1 MKIVM
6 FAFSPEGIRNM
17 DRLRGRWE
25 KTDRQVEIQSV
36 VKCRGESRR
45 NEDAPLE
52 ELVKEAFSSADALIF
67 WCAAGIAV
75 RCIAPCLTHKSQDP
89 AVLVL
94 DERGKHCI
102 SLLSG
107 HMGGANALAG
117 TVSALCGAE
126 PVITTGTDTEHRF
139 SVDEFARC
147 NGLVV
152 TDWEK
157 AKRISAK
164 VLAGETLTIG
174 SGMKKEQYCPVEGLE
189 EQNWKEGEFLSNADV
204 WITPRRITAPDQ
216 VLQLIP
222 RNLTVGIGC
231 RKGTELSALHAALDR
246 FMEQTGLDCRG
257 ICRITSI
264 DRKKE
269 EQGLVDLASDLGVP
283 FVTYTSEELLQ
294 APGEYPSSEFVREIT
309 GVDNVCQR
317 SAMLG
322 AGDGAVCIA
331 EKTVVDGITM
341 AAAAGV
347 LKKSGNA
354 RGIVYAVGIGPGE
367 PEQMTPQAEAA
378 LLRSDLIV
386 GYKTYVD
393 QIRPVFPDKE
403 YKVSG
408 MRQELLRIR
417 EALEEA
423 RTGKTVAVI
432 SSGDASVYG
441 MGGLLWELSEQ
452 YDDVDVECVAGI
464 TAALSGG
471 AVLGAPLGHDF
482 TCVSLS
488 DLLTPWDLIRKR
500 LELAAEGDFVIA
512 LYNPS
517 SRTRQH
523 RYEEACRILLE
534 HRPGNTVCGWCRNIG
549 RQGEEWK
556 VCTLKELQQQ
566 PVDMLTTVFIGN
578 SRTRVIR
585 GRMVTPRGYEL

>member
-246 FMEQTGLDCRG
+246 FMEQTGLDRRG
-257 ICRITSI
+257 ICQITSI

-322 AGDGAVCIA
+322 AGDGAAVIA

-423 RTGKTVAVI
+423 RKGKTVAVI

-452 YDDVDVECVAGI
+452 YDVDVECVAGI

-482 TCVSLS
+482 TCISLS
-488 DLLTPWDLIRKR
+488 DLLTPWDLIRRR

-534 HRPGNTVCGWCRNIG
+534 HRHSDTVCGWCRNIG

>member
-94 DERGKHCI
+94 DEKGKHCI

-246 FMEQTGLDCRG
+246 FMEQTGLDRRG

-322 AGDGAVCIA
+322 AGDGAAVIA

-482 TCVSLS
+482 ACVSLS

-500 LELAAEGDFVIA
+500 LEMAAEGDFVIA

>member
-322 AGDGAVCIA
+322 AGDGAAVIA

-347 LKKSGNA
+347 LKRSGNA

-403 YKVSG
+403 YRVSG
-408 MRQELLRIR
+408 MRQEILRIR

-423 RTGKTVAVI
+423 KKGKTVAVI

-500 LELAAEGDFVIA
+500 LEMAAEGDFVIA

>member
-94 DERGKHCI
+94 DEKGKHCI

-246 FMEQTGLDCRG
+246 FMEQTGLDRRG

-322 AGDGAVCIA
+322 AGDGAAVIA

-403 YKVSG
+403 YRVSG
-408 MRQELLRIR
+408 MRQEILRIR

-423 RTGKTVAVI
+423 KKGKTVAVI

>member
-189 EQNWKEGEFLSNADV
+189 EQNWKEGDFLSNADV

-322 AGDGAVCIA
+322 AGDGAAVIA

-367 PEQMTPQAEAA
+367 PKQMTSQAEAV
-378 LLRSDLIV
+378 LRRADLIV

-403 YKVSG
+403 YRVSG
-408 MRQELLRIR
+408 MRQEILRIR

-423 RTGKTVAVI
+423 KKGKTVAVI

-500 LELAAEGDFVIA
+500 LEMAAEGDFVIA

>member
-94 DERGKHCI
+94 DEKGKHCI

-246 FMEQTGLDCRG
+246 FMEQTGLDRRG

-322 AGDGAVCIA
+322 AGDGAAVIA

-403 YKVSG
+403 YRVSG

-423 RTGKTVAVI
+423 RKGKTVAVI

>member
-17 DRLRGRWE
+17 DLLQEQWE
-25 KTDRQVEIQSV
+25 KKDQQIVIKTV
-36 VKCRGESRR
+36 VKCRAEHRR
-45 NEDAPLE
+45 NEEAPLE
-52 ELVKEAFSSADALIF
+52 VLVKQAFSSADALIF

-75 RCIAPCLTHKSQDP
+75 RSIAPYLSHKSKDP

-94 DERGKHCI
+94 DEKGTHCI

-107 HMGGANALAG
+107 HMGGANALTR
-117 TVSALCGAE
+117 TVSELCGAE
-126 PVITTGTDTEHRF
+126 PVITTGTDMEHRF

-147 NGLVV
+147 NGFVV

-157 AKRISAK
+157 AKRISVD
-164 VLAGETLTIG
+164 VLAGKTLKIAG
-174 SGMKKEQYCPVEGLE
+174 LLEKEQYCPVEGME
-189 EQNWKEGEFLSNADV
+189 EHAWTAGELPDDADV
-204 WITPRRITAPDQ
+204 WITSRQLQVPAQ

-222 RNLTVGIGC
+222 KDLTIGIGC
-231 RKGTELSALHAALDR
+231 RRGTNCSALQTALAR
-246 FMEQTGLDCRG
+246 FLEQTGLDARG

-269 EQGLVDLASDLGVP
+269 EQGLIDLAAELKVP

-322 AGDGAVCIA
+322 AGDDAICLA

-341 AAAAGV
+341 AAACGGSG
-347 LKKSGNA
+347 KSSGP
-354 RGIVYAVGIGPGE
+354 RGMVCAVGIGPGDRT
-367 PEQMTPQAEAA
+367 QMTAQAMEV
-378 LLRSDLIV
+378 LRRADLIV

-403 YKVSG
+403 YAVSG
-408 MRQELLRIR
+408 MRQEISRIR

-423 RTGKTVAVI
+423 AKGKTVAVI

-452 YDDVDVECVAGI
+452 YDVDVECVAGI

-482 TCVSLS
+482 TCISLS
-488 DLLTPWDLIRKR
+488 DLLTPWDLIRRR

-523 RYEEACRILLE
+523 RYEEACRIILE
-534 HRPGNTVCGWCRNIG
+534 HRHSDTVCGWCRNIG

-556 VCTLKELQQQ
+556 VCTLRELEQQ

>member
-246 FMEQTGLDCRG
+246 FMEQTGLDRRG

-322 AGDGAVCIA
+322 AGDGAAVIA

-403 YKVSG
+403 YRVSG
-408 MRQELLRIR
+408 MRQEILRIR

-423 RTGKTVAVI
+423 KKGKTVAVI

-500 LELAAEGDFVIA
+500 LEMAAEGDFVIA

>member
-17 DRLRGRWE
+17 DLLQEQWE
-25 KTDRQVEIQSV
+25 KKDQQIVIKTV
-36 VKCRGESRR
+36 VKCRAEHRR
-45 NEDAPLE
+45 NEEAPLE
-52 ELVKEAFSSADALIF
+52 VLVKQAFSSADALIF

-75 RCIAPCLTHKSQDP
+75 RSIAPYLSHKSKDP

-94 DERGKHCI
+94 DEKGTHCI

-107 HMGGANALAG
+107 HMGGANALTR
-117 TVSALCGAE
+117 TVSELCGAE
-126 PVITTGTDTEHRF
+126 PVITTGNDTEHRF

-147 NGLVV
+147 NGFVV

-157 AKRISAK
+157 AKRISAD
-164 VLAGETLTIG
+164 VLAGKTLKIAG
-174 SGMKKEQYCPVEGLE
+174 LLEKEQYCPVEGME
-189 EQNWKEGEFLSNADV
+189 EHAWTAGELPDDADV
-204 WITPRRITAPDQ
+204 WITSRQLPVPAQ

-222 RNLTVGIGC
+222 KDLTIGIGC
-231 RKGTELSALHAALDR
+231 RRGTNCSALQTALAR
-246 FMEQTGLDCRG
+246 FLEQTGLDARG

-269 EQGLVDLASDLGVP
+269 EQGLIDLAAELKVP

-322 AGDGAVCIA
+322 AGDGAICLA

-341 AAAAGV
+341 AAACGGSG
-347 LKKSGNA
+347 KSSGS
-354 RGIVYAVGIGPGE
+354 RGMVCAVGIGPGDRT
-367 PEQMTPQAEAA
+367 QMTAQAMEV
-378 LLRSDLIV
+378 LRRADLIV

-403 YKVSG
+403 YAVSG
-408 MRQELLRIR
+408 MRQEISRIR

-423 RTGKTVAVI
+423 AKGKTVAVI

-452 YDDVDVECVAGI
+452 YDVDVECVAGI

-482 TCVSLS
+482 TCISLS
-488 DLLTPWDLIRKR
+488 DLRTPWDLIRRR

-523 RYEEACRILLE
+523 RYEEACRIILE
-534 HRPGNTVCGWCRNIG
+534 HRHSDTVCGWCRNIG

-556 VCTLKELQQQ
+556 VCTLRELEKQ

>member
-94 DERGKHCI
+94 DEKGKHCI

-157 AKRISAK
+157 AKCISAK

-174 SGMKKEQYCPVEGLE
+174 SGIKKEQYCPVEGLE

-246 FMEQTGLDCRG
+246 FMEQTGLDRRG

-322 AGDGAVCIA
+322 AGDGAAVIA

-423 RTGKTVAVI
+423 RKGKTVAVI

>member
-94 DERGKHCI
+94 DEKGKHCI

-246 FMEQTGLDCRG
+246 FMEQTGLDRRG

-322 AGDGAVCIA
+322 AGDGAAVIA

-423 RTGKTVAVI
+423 RKGKTVAVI

-482 TCVSLS
+482 ACVSLS

>member
-94 DERGKHCI
+94 DEKGKHCI

-322 AGDGAVCIA
+322 AGDGAAVIA

-423 RTGKTVAVI
+423 RKGKTVAVI

>member
-246 FMEQTGLDCRG
+246 FMEQTGLDRRG

-322 AGDGAVCIA
+322 AGDGAAVIA

-378 LLRSDLIV
+378 LRRADLIV

-403 YKVSG
+403 YRVSG
-408 MRQELLRIR
+408 MRQEILRIR

-423 RTGKTVAVI
+423 RKGKTVAVI

>member
-94 DERGKHCI
+94 DEKGKHCI

-246 FMEQTGLDCRG
+246 FMEQTGLDRRG

-322 AGDGAVCIA
+322 AGDGAAVIA
-331 EKTVVDGITM
+331 EKTVVES
-341 AAAAGV
+341 
-347 LKKSGNA
+347 SG
-354 RGIVYAVGIGPGE
+354 
-367 PEQMTPQAEAA
+367 
-378 LLRSDLIV
+378 
-386 GYKTYVD
+386 
-393 QIRPVFPDKE
+393 IRP
-403 YKVSG
+403 
-408 MRQELLRIR
+408 MWIR
-417 EALEEA
+417 YDRCF
-423 RTGKTVAVI
+423 RTKNTKSAGCGR
-432 SSGDASVYG
+432 SS
-441 MGGLLWELSEQ
+441 
-452 YDDVDVECVAGI
+452 
-464 TAALSGG
+464 
-471 AVLGAPLGHDF
+471 
-482 TCVSLS
+482 CVSVRR
-488 DLLTPWDLIRKR
+488 WRKR
-500 LELAAEGDFVIA
+500 
-512 LYNPS
+512 
-517 SRTRQH
+517 
-523 RYEEACRILLE
+523 
-534 HRPGNTVCGWCRNIG
+534 G
-549 RQGEEWK
+549 RGKPW
-556 VCTLKELQQQ
+556 
-566 PVDMLTTVFIGN
+566 P
-578 SRTRVIR
+578 
-585 GRMVTPRGYEL
+585 

>member
-1 MKIVM
+1 M
-6 FAFSPEGIRNM
+6 
-17 DRLRGRWE
+17 
-25 KTDRQVEIQSV
+25 
-36 VKCRGESRR
+36 
-45 NEDAPLE
+45 
-52 ELVKEAFSSADALIF
+52 
-67 WCAAGIAV
+67 

-94 DERGKHCI
+94 DEKGKHCI

-174 SGMKKEQYCPVEGLE
+174 SGIKKEQYCPVEGLE

-246 FMEQTGLDCRG
+246 FMEQTGLDRRG

-322 AGDGAVCIA
+322 AGDGAAVIA

-423 RTGKTVAVI
+423 RKGKTVAVI

-482 TCVSLS
+482 ACVSLS

>member
-25 KTDRQVEIQSV
+25 KTDRQAEIQSV

-246 FMEQTGLDCRG
+246 FMEQTGLDRRG
-257 ICRITSI
+257 ICQITSI

-322 AGDGAVCIA
+322 AGDGAAVIA

-423 RTGKTVAVI
+423 RKGKTVAVI

-500 LELAAEGDFVIA
+500 LELAAEGDVVIA

>member
-246 FMEQTGLDCRG
+246 FMEQTGLDRRG

-322 AGDGAVCIA
+322 AGDDAICLA

-341 AAAAGV
+341 AAACGGSG
-347 LKKSGNA
+347 KSSGP
-354 RGIVYAVGIGPGE
+354 RGMVCAVGIGPGDRT
-367 PEQMTPQAEAA
+367 QMTAQAMEV
-378 LLRSDLIV
+378 LRRADLIV

-403 YKVSG
+403 YAVSG
-408 MRQELLRIR
+408 MRQEISRIR

-423 RTGKTVAVI
+423 AKGKTVAVI

-452 YDDVDVECVAGI
+452 YDVDVECVAGI

-482 TCVSLS
+482 TCISLS
-488 DLLTPWDLIRKR
+488 DLLTPWDLIRRR

>member
-246 FMEQTGLDCRG
+246 FMEQTGLDRRG

-322 AGDGAVCIA
+322 AGDGAAVIA

-367 PEQMTPQAEAA
+367 PKQMTSQAEAV
-378 LLRSDLIV
+378 LRRADLIV

-423 RTGKTVAVI
+423 RKGKTVAVI

>member
-94 DERGKHCI
+94 DEKGKHCI

-246 FMEQTGLDCRG
+246 FMEQTGLDRRG

-322 AGDGAVCIA
+322 AGDGAAVIA

-500 LELAAEGDFVIA
+500 LEMAAEGDFVIA

>member
-94 DERGKHCI
+94 DEKGKHCI

-246 FMEQTGLDCRG
+246 FMEQTGLDRRG

-322 AGDGAVCIA
+322 AGDGAAVIA

-482 TCVSLS
+482 ACVSLS

>member
-17 DRLRGRWE
+17 DLLQEQWE
-25 KTDRQVEIQSV
+25 KKDQQIVIKTV
-36 VKCRGESRR
+36 VKCRAEHRR
-45 NEDAPLE
+45 NEEAPLE
-52 ELVKEAFSSADALIF
+52 VLVKQAFSSADALIF

-75 RCIAPCLTHKSQDP
+75 RSIAPYLSHKSKDP

-94 DERGKHCI
+94 DEKGTHCI

-107 HMGGANALAG
+107 HMGGANALTR
-117 TVSALCGAE
+117 TVSELCGAE
-126 PVITTGTDTEHRF
+126 PVITTGTDMEHRF

-147 NGLVV
+147 NGFVV

-157 AKRISAK
+157 AKRISVD
-164 VLAGETLTIG
+164 VLAGKTLKIAG
-174 SGMKKEQYCPVEGLE
+174 LLEKEQYCPVEGME
-189 EQNWKEGEFLSNADV
+189 EHAWTAGELPDDADV
-204 WITPRRITAPDQ
+204 WITSRQLQVPAQ

-222 RNLTVGIGC
+222 KDLTIGIGC
-231 RKGTELSALHAALDR
+231 RRGTNCSALQTALAR
-246 FMEQTGLDCRG
+246 FLEQTGLDARG

-269 EQGLVDLASDLGVP
+269 EQGLIDLAAELKVP

-322 AGDGAVCIA
+322 AGDGAICLA

-341 AAAAGV
+341 AAACGGSG
-347 LKKSGNA
+347 KSSGS
-354 RGIVYAVGIGPGE
+354 RGMVCAVGIGPGDRT
-367 PEQMTPQAEAA
+367 QMTAQAMEV
-378 LLRSDLIV
+378 LRRADLIV

-403 YKVSG
+403 YAVSG
-408 MRQELLRIR
+408 MRQEISRIR

-423 RTGKTVAVI
+423 AKGKTVAVI

-452 YDDVDVECVAGI
+452 YDVDVECVAGI

-482 TCVSLS
+482 TCISLS
-488 DLLTPWDLIRKR
+488 DLLTPWDLIRRR

-523 RYEEACRILLE
+523 RYEEACRIILE
-534 HRPGNTVCGWCRNIG
+534 HRHSDTVCGWCRNIG

-556 VCTLKELQQQ
+556 VCTLRELEKQ

>member
-94 DERGKHCI
+94 DEKGKHCI

-322 AGDGAVCIA
+322 AGDGAAVIA

-367 PEQMTPQAEAA
+367 PKQMTSQAEAV
-378 LLRSDLIV
+378 LRRADLIV

-403 YKVSG
+403 YRVSG
-408 MRQELLRIR
+408 MRQEILRIR

-423 RTGKTVAVI
+423 KKGKTVAVI

>member
-157 AKRISAK
+157 AKCISAK

-246 FMEQTGLDCRG
+246 FMEQTGLDRRG
-257 ICRITSI
+257 ICQITSI

-322 AGDGAVCIA
+322 AGDGAAVIA

-452 YDDVDVECVAGI
+452 YDDVDVECIAGI

-482 TCVSLS
+482 ACVSLS

>member
-17 DRLRGRWE
+17 DLLQEQWE
-25 KTDRQVEIQSV
+25 KKDQQIVIKTV
-36 VKCRGESRR
+36 VKCRAEHRR
-45 NEDAPLE
+45 NEEAPLE
-52 ELVKEAFSSADALIF
+52 VLVKQAFSSADALIF

-75 RCIAPCLTHKSQDP
+75 RSIAPYLSHKSKDP

-94 DERGKHCI
+94 DEKGTHCI

-107 HMGGANALAG
+107 HMGGANALTR
-117 TVSALCGAE
+117 TVSELCGAE
-126 PVITTGTDTEHRF
+126 PVITTGTDMEHRF

-147 NGLVV
+147 NGFVV

-157 AKRISAK
+157 AKRISVD
-164 VLAGETLTIG
+164 VLAGKTLKIAG
-174 SGMKKEQYCPVEGLE
+174 LLEKEQYCPVEGME
-189 EQNWKEGEFLSNADV
+189 EHAWTAGELPDDADV
-204 WITPRRITAPDQ
+204 WITSRQLPVPAQ

-222 RNLTVGIGC
+222 KDLTIGIGC
-231 RKGTELSALHAALDR
+231 RRGTNCSALQTALAR
-246 FMEQTGLDCRG
+246 FLEQTGLDARG

-269 EQGLVDLASDLGVP
+269 EQGLIDLAAELKVP

-322 AGDGAVCIA
+322 AGDGAICLA

-341 AAAAGV
+341 AAACGGSG
-347 LKKSGNA
+347 KSSGP
-354 RGIVYAVGIGPGE
+354 RGMVCAVGIGPGDRT
-367 PEQMTPQAEAA
+367 QMTAQAMEV
-378 LLRSDLIV
+378 LRRADLIV

-403 YKVSG
+403 YAVSG
-408 MRQELLRIR
+408 MRQEISRIR

-423 RTGKTVAVI
+423 AKGKTVAVI

-452 YDDVDVECVAGI
+452 YDVDVECVAGI

-482 TCVSLS
+482 TCISLS
-488 DLLTPWDLIRKR
+488 DLLTPWDLIRRR

-523 RYEEACRILLE
+523 RYEEACRIILE
-534 HRPGNTVCGWCRNIG
+534 HRHSDTVCGWCWNIG

>member
-17 DRLRGRWE
+17 DLLQEQWE
-25 KTDRQVEIQSV
+25 KKDQQIVIKTV
-36 VKCRGESRR
+36 VKCRAEHRR
-45 NEDAPLE
+45 NEEAPLE
-52 ELVKEAFSSADALIF
+52 VLVKQAFSSADALIF

-75 RCIAPCLTHKSQDP
+75 RSIAPYLSHKSKDP

-94 DERGKHCI
+94 DEKGTHCI

-107 HMGGANALAG
+107 HMGGANALTR
-117 TVSALCGAE
+117 TVSELCGAE
-126 PVITTGTDTEHRF
+126 PVITTGTDMEHRF

-147 NGLVV
+147 NGFVV

-157 AKRISAK
+157 AKRISVD
-164 VLAGETLTIG
+164 VLAGKTLKIAG
-174 SGMKKEQYCPVEGLE
+174 LLEKEQYCPVEGME
-189 EQNWKEGEFLSNADV
+189 EHAWTAGELPDDADV
-204 WITPRRITAPDQ
+204 WITSRQLPVPAQ

-222 RNLTVGIGC
+222 KDLTIGIGC
-231 RKGTELSALHAALDR
+231 RRGTNCSALQTALAR
-246 FMEQTGLDCRG
+246 FLEQTGLDARG

-269 EQGLVDLASDLGVP
+269 EQGLIDLAAELKVP

-309 GVDNVCQR
+309 GEDNVCQR

-322 AGDGAVCIA
+322 AGDDAICLA

-341 AAAAGV
+341 AAACGGSG
-347 LKKSGNA
+347 KSSGP
-354 RGIVYAVGIGPGE
+354 RGMVCAVGIGPGDRT
-367 PEQMTPQAEAA
+367 QMTAQAMEV
-378 LLRSDLIV
+378 LRRADLIV

-403 YKVSG
+403 YAVSG
-408 MRQELLRIR
+408 MRQEISRIR

-423 RTGKTVAVI
+423 AKGKTVAVI

-452 YDDVDVECVAGI
+452 YDVDVECVAGI

-482 TCVSLS
+482 TCISLS
-488 DLLTPWDLIRKR
+488 DLLTPWDLIRRR

-523 RYEEACRILLE
+523 RYEEACRIILE
-534 HRPGNTVCGWCRNIG
+534 HRHSDTVCGWCRNIG

-556 VCTLKELQQQ
+556 VCTLRELEQQ

>member
-52 ELVKEAFSSADALIF
+52 ELVKEAFPSADALIF

-94 DERGKHCI
+94 DEKGKHCI

-246 FMEQTGLDCRG
+246 FMEQTGLDRRG

-322 AGDGAVCIA
+322 AGDGAAVIA

-378 LLRSDLIV
+378 LRRADLIV

-423 RTGKTVAVI
+423 RKGKTVAVI

>member
-6 FAFSPEGIRNM
+6 FAFSREGVRNM
-17 DRLRGRWE
+17 DLLQEQWE
-25 KTDRQVEIQSV
+25 KKDQQIVIKTV
-36 VKCRGESRR
+36 VKCRGESSR
-45 NEDAPLE
+45 NEEAPLE
-52 ELVKEAFSSADALIF
+52 VLVKQAFSSAYALIF

-75 RCIAPCLTHKSQDP
+75 RSIAPYLSHKSKDP

-94 DERGKHCI
+94 DEKGTHCI

-107 HMGGANALAG
+107 HMGGANALTR
-117 TVSALCGAE
+117 TVSELCGAE

-157 AKRISAK
+157 AKRISAD
-164 VLAGETLTIG
+164 VLAGKTLKIAG
-174 SGMKKEQYCPVEGLE
+174 LEKEQCCPVEGME
-189 EQNWKEGEFLSNADV
+189 EHMWTAGELPDDADV
-204 WITPRRITAPDQ
+204 WITSRQLPVPAQ

-222 RNLTVGIGC
+222 KDLTIGIGC
-231 RKGTELSALHAALDR
+231 RRGTSCSALQTALAR
-246 FMEQTGLDCRG
+246 FLEQTGLDARG

-269 EQGLVDLASDLGVP
+269 EQGLIDLAAELKVP

-322 AGDGAVCIA
+322 AGDGAVCLV

-341 AAAAGV
+341 AAARGGSG
-347 LKKSGNA
+347 KSSGP
-354 RGIVYAVGIGPGE
+354 RGMVCAVGIGPGDRT
-367 PEQMTPQAEAA
+367 QMTAQAMEM
-378 LLRSDLIV
+378 LRRADLIV

-403 YKVSG
+403 YAVSG
-408 MRQELLRIR
+408 MRHEISRIR

-423 RTGKTVAVI
+423 AKGKTVAVI

-452 YDDVDVECVAGI
+452 YDVDVECVAGI

-482 TCVSLS
+482 TCISLS
-488 DLLTPWDLIRKR
+488 DLLTPWDLIRRR

-534 HRPGNTVCGWCRNIG
+534 HRPGDTVCGWCRNIG

-556 VCTLKELQQQ
+556 VCTLRELEQQ

>member
-246 FMEQTGLDCRG
+246 FMEQTGLDRRG
-257 ICRITSI
+257 ICQITSI

-322 AGDGAVCIA
+322 AGDGAAVIA

-423 RTGKTVAVI
+423 RKGKTVAVI

-534 HRPGNTVCGWCRNIG
+534 QRPGNTVCGWCRNIG

>member
-246 FMEQTGLDCRG
+246 FMEQTGLDRRG

-322 AGDGAVCIA
+322 AGDGAAVIA

-341 AAAAGV
+341 AAAAGD

-367 PEQMTPQAEAA
+367 PKQMTSQAEAV
-378 LLRSDLIV
+378 LRRADLIV

-482 TCVSLS
+482 ACVSLS

>member
-189 EQNWKEGEFLSNADV
+189 EQNWKEREFPPDADV

-246 FMEQTGLDCRG
+246 FMEQTGLDRRG

-322 AGDGAVCIA
+322 AGDGAAVIA

>member
-94 DERGKHCI
+94 DEKGKHCI

-246 FMEQTGLDCRG
+246 FMEQTGLDRRG
-257 ICRITSI
+257 ICQITSI

-322 AGDGAVCIA
+322 AGDGAAVIA

-423 RTGKTVAVI
+423 RKGKTVAVI

>member
-17 DRLRGRWE
+17 DLLQEQWE
-25 KTDRQVEIQSV
+25 KKDQQIVIKTV
-36 VKCRGESRR
+36 VKCRAEHRR
-45 NEDAPLE
+45 NEEAPLE
-52 ELVKEAFSSADALIF
+52 VLVKQAFSSADALIF

-75 RCIAPCLTHKSQDP
+75 RSIAPYLSHKSKDP

-94 DERGKHCI
+94 DEKGTHCI

-107 HMGGANALAG
+107 HMGGANALTR
-117 TVSALCGAE
+117 TVSELCGAE
-126 PVITTGTDTEHRF
+126 PVITTGTDMEHRF

-147 NGLVV
+147 NGFVV

-157 AKRISAK
+157 AKRISVD
-164 VLAGETLTIG
+164 VLAGKTLKIAG
-174 SGMKKEQYCPVEGLE
+174 LLEKEQYCPVEGME
-189 EQNWKEGEFLSNADV
+189 EHAWTAGELPDDADV
-204 WITPRRITAPDQ
+204 WITSRQLQVPAQ

-222 RNLTVGIGC
+222 KDLTIGIGC
-231 RKGTELSALHAALDR
+231 RRGTNCSALQTALAR
-246 FMEQTGLDCRG
+246 FLEQTGLDARG

-269 EQGLVDLASDLGVP
+269 EQGLIDLAAELKVP

-322 AGDGAVCIA
+322 AGDDAICLA

-341 AAAAGV
+341 AAACGGSG
-347 LKKSGNA
+347 KSSGP
-354 RGIVYAVGIGPGE
+354 RGMVCAVGIGPGDRT
-367 PEQMTPQAEAA
+367 QMTAQAMEV
-378 LLRSDLIV
+378 LRRADLIV

-403 YKVSG
+403 YAVSG
-408 MRQELLRIR
+408 MRQEISRIR

-423 RTGKTVAVI
+423 AKGKTVAVI

-452 YDDVDVECVAGI
+452 YDVDVECVAGI

-482 TCVSLS
+482 ACVSLS

>member
-222 RNLTVGIGC
+222 RNLTVGIGS
-231 RKGTELSALHAALDR
+231 RKGTELSALHVALDR
-246 FMEQTGLDCRG
+246 FMEQIGLDRRG

-322 AGDGAVCIA
+322 AGDGAAVIA

-378 LLRSDLIV
+378 LRRADLIV

-403 YKVSG
+403 YRVSG
-408 MRQELLRIR
+408 MRQEILRIR

-423 RTGKTVAVI
+423 KKGKTVAVI

-500 LELAAEGDFVIA
+500 LEMAAEGDFVIA

>member
-94 DERGKHCI
+94 DEKGKHCI

-246 FMEQTGLDCRG
+246 FMEQTGLDRRG

-322 AGDGAVCIA
+322 AGDGAAVIA

-367 PEQMTPQAEAA
+367 PKQMTSQAEAV
-378 LLRSDLIV
+378 LRRADLIV

-500 LELAAEGDFVIA
+500 LEMAAEGDFVIA

>member
-17 DRLRGRWE
+17 DLLQEQWE
-25 KTDRQVEIQSV
+25 KKDQQIVIKTV
-36 VKCRGESRR
+36 VKCRAEHRR
-45 NEDAPLE
+45 NEEAPLE
-52 ELVKEAFSSADALIF
+52 VLVKQAFSSADALIF

-75 RCIAPCLTHKSQDP
+75 RSIAPYLSHKSKDP

-94 DERGKHCI
+94 DEKGTHCI

-107 HMGGANALAG
+107 HMGGANALTR
-117 TVSALCGAE
+117 TVSELCGAE
-126 PVITTGTDTEHRF
+126 PVITTGTDMEHRF

-147 NGLVV
+147 NGFVV

-157 AKRISAK
+157 AKRISVD
-164 VLAGETLTIG
+164 VLAGKTLKIAG
-174 SGMKKEQYCPVEGLE
+174 LLEKEQYCPVEGME
-189 EQNWKEGEFLSNADV
+189 EHAWTAGELPDDADV
-204 WITPRRITAPDQ
+204 WITSRQLQVPAQ

-222 RNLTVGIGC
+222 KDLTIGIGC
-231 RKGTELSALHAALDR
+231 RRGTNCSALQTALAR
-246 FMEQTGLDCRG
+246 FLEQTGLDARG

-269 EQGLVDLASDLGVP
+269 EQGLIDLAAELKVP

-322 AGDGAVCIA
+322 AGDDAICLA

-341 AAAAGV
+341 AAACGGSG
-347 LKKSGNA
+347 KSSGP
-354 RGIVYAVGIGPGE
+354 RGMVCAVGIGPGDRT
-367 PEQMTPQAEAA
+367 QMTAQAMEV
-378 LLRSDLIV
+378 LRRADLIV

-403 YKVSG
+403 YAVSG
-408 MRQELLRIR
+408 MRQEISRIR

-423 RTGKTVAVI
+423 AKGKTVAVI

-452 YDDVDVECVAGI
+452 YDVDVECVAGI

-482 TCVSLS
+482 TCISLS
-488 DLLTPWDLIRKR
+488 DLLTPWDLIRRR

-534 HRPGNTVCGWCRNIG
+534 HRPGDTVCGWCRNIG

-556 VCTLKELQQQ
+556 VCTLRELEQQ

>member
-157 AKRISAK
+157 AKCISAK

-174 SGMKKEQYCPVEGLE
+174 SGIKKEQYCPVEGLE

-246 FMEQTGLDCRG
+246 FMEQTGLDRRG

-322 AGDGAVCIA
+322 AGDGAAVIA

-482 TCVSLS
+482 ACVSLS

>member
-17 DRLRGRWE
+17 DLLQEQWE
-25 KTDRQVEIQSV
+25 KKDQQIVIKTV
-36 VKCRGESRR
+36 VKCRAEHRR
-45 NEDAPLE
+45 NEEAPLE
-52 ELVKEAFSSADALIF
+52 VLVKQAFSSADALIF

-75 RCIAPCLTHKSQDP
+75 RSIAPYLSHKSKDP

-94 DERGKHCI
+94 DEKGTHCI

-107 HMGGANALAG
+107 HMGGANALTR
-117 TVSALCGAE
+117 TVSELCGAE
-126 PVITTGTDTEHRF
+126 PVITTGTDMEHRF

-147 NGLVV
+147 NGFVV

-157 AKRISAK
+157 AKRISAD
-164 VLAGETLTIG
+164 VLAGKTLKIAG
-174 SGMKKEQYCPVEGLE
+174 LLEKEQYCPVEGME
-189 EQNWKEGEFLSNADV
+189 EHAWTAGELPDDADV
-204 WITPRRITAPDQ
+204 WITSRQLPVPAQ

-222 RNLTVGIGC
+222 KDLTIGIGC
-231 RKGTELSALHAALDR
+231 RRGTNCSALQTALAR
-246 FMEQTGLDCRG
+246 FLEQTGLDARG

-269 EQGLVDLASDLGVP
+269 EQGLIDLAAELKVP

-322 AGDGAVCIA
+322 AGDGAICLA

-341 AAAAGV
+341 AAACGGSG
-347 LKKSGNA
+347 KSSGP
-354 RGIVYAVGIGPGE
+354 RGMVCAVGIGPGDRT
-367 PEQMTPQAEAA
+367 QMTAQAMEV
-378 LLRSDLIV
+378 LRRADLIV

-403 YKVSG
+403 YAVSG
-408 MRQELLRIR
+408 MRQEISRIR

-423 RTGKTVAVI
+423 AKGKTVAVI

-452 YDDVDVECVAGI
+452 YDVDVECVAGI

-482 TCVSLS
+482 TCISLS
-488 DLLTPWDLIRKR
+488 DLLTPWDLIRRR

-523 RYEEACRILLE
+523 RYEEACRIILE
-534 HRPGNTVCGWCRNIG
+534 HRHSDTVCGWCRNIG

-556 VCTLKELQQQ
+556 VCTLRELEKQ